1 MDLPSMIAVGVHV
14 CGVYASPVPPT
25 SPGGSATASPSH
37 MAFWD
42 GTSFATG
49 FASGY
54 VARQG
59 IPDSGVFFVPDY
71 QRCN

>member
-1 MDLPSMIAVGVHV
+1 MIAVGVNT
-14 CGVYASPVPPT
+14 CGVYASPVPPMT
-25 SPGGSATASPSH
+25 AGGSATPSPSH

-49 FASGY
+49 IASGY

-59 IPDSGVFFVPDY
+59 IPEGGVFFVPDY
-71 QRCN
+71 QHCN

>member
-1 MDLPSMIAVGVHV
+1 MQLF
-14 CGVYASPVPPT
+14 ASPVPPT
-25 SPGGSATASPSH
+25 TVGGSATASPSH

-49 FASGY
+49 ITSGY

-59 IPDSGVFFVPDY
+59 IPDGGVFFVPDY
-71 QRCN
+71 QHCN